1 MDNDEAT
8 LDLNQFLSCVNALK
22 DSIRDE
28 QQKAQREIFRS
39 FMGEVLKIDSADEV
53 FAEMES
59 NYIEELNAL
68 ADDDIPLSKRV
79 LAFVESPFLYDLLT
93 YKNLRYERE
102 IKSFLKNVQVLLK
115 QTSQESSDND
125 VKFIHAFLER
135 GLNDVVLGLTK
146 ENLTDNIPQDI
157 LSTLIKPIDTWFKG
171 SNM

>member
-1 MDNDEAT
+1 MTTDEAT
-8 LDLNQFLSCVNALK
+8 LDLNQFLSCVNTLK

-39 FMGEVLKIDSADEV
+39 FMGEVLKIDSDDEV

-59 NYIEELNAL
+59 SYIKELNAL

-102 IKSFLKNVQVLLK
+102 IKSFLKNLQVLLT
-115 QTSQESSDND
+115 QTSRESSDSD
-125 VKFIHAFLER
+125 VKFIHSFLER
-135 GLNDVVLGLTK
+135 GLNDVVIGLTK
-146 ENLTDNIPQDI
+146 ENLSDNIPQDI
-157 LSTLIKPIDTWFKG
+157 LSTLIKPIDSWFKG